1 MPESIKLIHLKTKI
15 TNYLG
20 IKNKIIIKNLIF

>member
-1 MPESIKLIHLKTKI
+1 MSESIKFIHLKTKI

-20 IKNKIIIKNLIF
+20 IKTKKTKLLLKI